1 MKYFLVIDFGIK
13 VKAQNLTDL
22 YEKFGG
28 KSQMIQDNGGVMP
41 DIVEISEE
49 DYNLDDEYDV
59 L

>member
-1 MKYFLVIDFGIK
+1 MRYFLVIDFGIK
-13 VKAQNLTDL
+13 VEAQNQTEL
-22 YEKFGG
+22 YKLFGG
-28 KSQMIQDNGGVMP
+28 KSQMIKDNGGVMP